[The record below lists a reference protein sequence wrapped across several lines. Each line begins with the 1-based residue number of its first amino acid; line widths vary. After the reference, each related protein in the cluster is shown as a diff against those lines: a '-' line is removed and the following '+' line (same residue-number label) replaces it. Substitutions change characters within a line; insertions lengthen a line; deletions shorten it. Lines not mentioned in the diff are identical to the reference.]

1 MKTTIADPL
10 RLVVVGTGYVGLTTG
25 VAMAFLGHQV
35 TCVDKD
41 LNKLSALRDG
51 ICPIHEQGLADMMQ
65 EAWPRLTFA
74 DGLIEAVPDADII
87 IIAVGTPS
95 CQDGSADTSYVEDAA
110 RDIADAMHN
119 GRMYTLVVKSTV
131 PIGSNR
137 RIGQVIR
144 QVLRQKSSTARF
156 QVVSNPEF
164 LSESQAL
171 RDFLYPNR
179 IVVGA
184 QSSEGVDAL
193 RRMYLPILE
202 QTFDSPKGLERP
214 NGYCNPPL
222 IATDP
227 ISAEMIKYASNAFL
241 AVKVSF
247 INEMAS
253 LCENV
258 GADVNE
264 VARGMG
270 LDPRIGSRFLQAGV
284 GWGGSCFP
292 KDTAALVALGREH
305 RSDVLIVSAARQVN
319 IRQRQRLVERLQE
332 ALTGVRGRMIGILG
346 LAFKPGTDDLREAP
360 ALDIIQLLLKR
371 GAHVRVHDPLA
382 LLPARQVLCD
392 LDVEFCEDPYAMA
405 DGADALVLVTEWP
418 QYKELDLTRLAA
430 KMHSLVL
437 VDGRNLFD
445 SEEAKRA
452 GWTYLGVGR

>member
-1 MKTTIADPL
+1 
-10 RLVVVGTGYVGLTTG
+10 
-25 VAMAFLGHQV
+25 
-35 TCVDKD
+35 
-41 LNKLSALRDG
+41 
-51 ICPIHEQGLADMMQ
+51 
-65 EAWPRLTFA
+65 
-74 DGLIEAVPDADII
+74 
-87 IIAVGTPS
+87 
-95 CQDGSADTSYVEDAA
+95 
-110 RDIADAMHN
+110 MH
-119 GRMYTLVVKSTV
+119 
-131 PIGSNR
+131 
-137 RIGQVIR
+137 
-144 QVLRQKSSTARF
+144 
-156 QVVSNPEF
+156 
-164 LSESQAL
+164 
-171 RDFLYPNR
+171 
-179 IVVGA
+179 
-184 QSSEGVDAL
+184 
-193 RRMYLPILE
+193 
-202 QTFDSPKGLERP
+202 
-214 NGYCNPPL
+214 
-222 IATDP
+222 
-227 ISAEMIKYASNAFL
+227 ASNAFL